1 MPAARRSI
9 RSREETVEQP
19 RRRGLVPQLDHVHN
33 PRPGALVAQL
43 DRHARPSDSFHSI
56 AQDDGGDEE
65 VLFVVIRLDDELFQL
80 GSLLFEELELGRA
93 QGLPLCV
100 LLLQEDFALH
110 LSGDDGRTG
119 DRGHGVVVHW
129 GGGG

>member
-19 RRRGLVPQLDHVHN
+19 RRRALVPQLDHVHN

-65 VLFVVIRLDDELFQL
+65 VLFVVIRLDDELFQF
-80 GSLLFEELELGRA
+80 GGLLFEELEPGRA
-93 QGLPLCV
+93 
-100 LLLQEDFALH
+100 
-110 LSGDDGRTG
+110 
-119 DRGHGVVVHW
+119 
-129 GGGG
+129 